1 MNSST
6 YNPVPLQEQKA
17 VELENEEYLKKA
29 NTKKTIKSYV
39 YVILGSI
46 IYAISVVWLLEL
58 GDFVSSGVTGTSQI
72 IVRIPTLF
80 GGKSMDGLLG
90 ILIGVI
96 NIPLVIIGWKGV
108 SKRYAILTVVSII
121 VQTIATTL
129 LSNFTVSPFCG
140 IFDVNSGTSE
150 GIIECIQ
157 NGSINIFNIAQKEAI
172 ISNFKETMDTG
183 TRLMLAIIGGGLAG
197 AGAALCLKAGGS
209 TGGIDVI
216 ASYLQTKKG
225 LSFTKYQTIID
236 GTIILLS
243 AIFSVKMVLF
253 TLVRLYVYIKVIDL
267 IYNSYKIARLEIIT
281 SKGEE
286 MREVLIKKFHHGVTI
301 FNALGGYTLSN
312 RQVLEVY
319 LSAYEVDGYL
329 RIIQKVDPGA
339 FVVRTKVRIVNGKYI
354 QKTIL

>member
-1 MNSST
+1 MNSNN
-6 YNPVPLQEQKA
+6 YNPVSTQEKNA
-17 VELENEEYLKKA
+17 AEIENEEYIKK
-29 NTKKTIKSYV
+29 TLSKKTIKSYL
-39 YVILGSI
+39 YVILGSL
-46 IYAISVVWLLEL
+46 IYAISVVWVLEL

-80 GGKSMDGLLG
+80 GGKSIDGILG
-90 ILIGVI
+90 ILIGLI

-108 SKRYAILTVVSII
+108 SKRFAILTVISIV

-129 LSNFTVSPFCG
+129 LTNFTVSPFCG

-157 NGSINIFNIAQKEAI
+157 NGSINIFNISEKDAI

-183 TRLMLAIIGGGLAG
+183 TRLMLAILGGGLAG
-197 AGAALCLKAGGS
+197 CGAALCLKAGGS

-243 AIFSVKMVLF
+243 AIFSIKMVLF
-253 TLVRLYVYIKVIDL
+253 TLVRLYIYIKVIDL
-267 IYNSYKIARLEIIT
+267 IYNSYKIARIEIIT

-286 MREVLIKKFHHGVTI
+286 MRETLIKKFHHGVTI
-301 FNALGGYTLSN
+301 FKALGGYTLSE

-319 LSAYEVDGYL
+319 LSAYEVDEYM
-329 RIIQKVDPGA
+329 RVIQSVDPGA
-339 FVVRTKVRIVNGKYI
+339 FVVRTKVRIINGKYI

>member
-1 MNSST
+1 MNSNSNNE
-6 YNPVPLQEQKA
+6 Y
-17 VELENEEYLKKA
+17 NEE
-29 NTKKTIKSYV
+29 TVEETIKSNILV
-39 YVILGSI
+39 VLGSL
-46 IYAISVVWLLEL
+46 IYAFSVVWVLEL

-80 GGKSMDGLLG
+80 GGKSFDGLLG
-90 ILIGVI
+90 LLIGLI

-108 SKRYAILTVVSII
+108 SKRYAILTVVSIV

-129 LSNFTVSPFCG
+129 ISNFTVSPLCG

-150 GIIECIQ
+150 GVVECIQ
-157 NGSINIFNIAQKEAI
+157 NGALNIFNVAEKDAI
-172 ISNFKETMDTG
+172 IQNFKATMDTG
-183 TRLMLAIIGGGLAG
+183 TRLMLAIFGGIMAG
-197 AGAALCLKAGGS
+197 FGASLCLKAGGS
-209 TGGIDVI
+209 TGGIDII

-253 TLVRLYVYIKVIDL
+253 TLVRLYVYVKVVDL
-267 IYNSYKIARLEIIT
+267 VYNSYKIARLEIIT

-286 MREVLIKKFHHGVTI
+286 MRCKLINKFHHGVTI
-301 FNALGGYTLSN
+301 FNALGGYTLSE

-319 LSAYEVDGYL
+319 ISAYEVDEYL
-329 RIIQKVDPGA
+329 RTIQKVDPTA
-339 FVVRTKVRIVNGKYI
+339 FVIRTKVRIVNGRYI